1 MILKKNPRNWK
12 VKKGEVLTDLD
23 KRVLGFQNRGCLVPS
38 KKLIKTPEQIE
49 GIRRSGIVNT
59 GVLDYVAEHIKVRI
73 VQSSACASC
82 EAKAICSSS
91 ESKEKIVD
99 IYVKSSENYAIG
111 EQVNVCAS
119 ETMGRNAVIL
129 AFVIPLVIMMSCI
142 TISIKCLMINELM
155 SIAISLIYLA
165 LYYCL
170 LSISKKRISKKF
182 SFWIEKP

>member
-1 MILKKNPRNWK
+1 MDGKINH
-12 VKKGEVLTDLD
+12 
-23 KRVLGFQNRGCLVPS
+23 RG
-38 KKLIKTPEQIE
+38 IIE
-49 GIRRSGIVNT
+49 YINGK
-59 GVLDYVAEHIKVRI
+59 HIKVRI

-155 SIAISLIYLA
+155 SIAISLIFLA

-170 LSISKKRISKKF
+170 LSISKKKISKKF